1 MLIEHVYRYPRRITW
16 PIELLCGL
24 TIAWSALNVFRTAL
38 LLIAERWPLNPGLA
52 KKVPQLSQLLAW
64 MERTGPQDPTR
75 SHLLSALVWMLAILF
90 VTLLLRNALPTIRF
104 SVRGL
109 LIWFGNDWVPVPWE
123 GMRALRVTDT
133 ADGKRFVVLVQTDD
147 KQLTGWHRL
156 YSFIYRFGF
165 KRGFLISSSIEDSE
179 GLLREMMEEITR
191 RRKLGESL
199 NIEMEDGQRSP
210 LFSLLL
216 SPTSFF
222 RRPASASQAPVFQ
235 PITATASL
243 GSSAA
248 MTMPSMGGTAGAASR
263 TAGQHGTALPGET
276 VTADY
281 PRIVHTVLNTITAV
295 IVAFALWRYVDAWI
309 TFLIFKFPSLQETAL
324 FSTREVQPL
333 VSDWGLLIGAH
344 IGLVLVGGVLL
355 LLRHL
360 FPAIT
365 INGSGLVFS
374 ALGRSHHLPWEQ
386 VRVVKATD
394 VRDGQHVVLVEAE
407 EAALPWYFRM
417 GPWLY
422 DGGVGRGAL
431 IWPAIQP
438 FEPLMQRMALELTR
452 RQQPDQPLRL
462 RDDAPGWLLMMAVR
476 PADALD
482 RLVMQYQN
490 DDDMPQALEVPA
502 VLRAGLCML
511 WNAAGPAVLLLT
523 YWMMYKGLLL
533 SVQVPFMLFIAI
545 VWGMTEWPLAS
556 FLASSIDQM
565 VGVGNKGYQG
575 LYMYPTAQLPRLL
588 PLALAIVLTFMG
600 FPNLALLVWF
610 GGIVWSGIL
619 TAGLWEALYG
629 WRGASLIGGSVMPV
643 FFQLLTFLGVLVLRG

>member
-1 MLIEHVYRYPRRITW
+1 MLIEHSYRYPRRITW

-24 TIAWSALNVFRTAL
+24 TVAWSVLHVFRTLL
-38 LLIAERWPLNPGLA
+38 LLITERWPLNPALTQ
-52 KKVPQLSQLLAW
+52 KVPQINQLLAW
-64 MERTGPQDPTR
+64 MERTGPQDP
-75 SHLLSALVWMLAILF
+75 SLNHLLSALVWLLATLF
-90 VTLLLRNALPTIRF
+90 VTLLLRNAFPTVRF

-109 LIWFGNDWVPVPWE
+109 LIWFGNDWVPVQWE
-123 GMRALRVTDT
+123 GMRALRVTDN

-156 YSFIYRFGF
+156 YSFVYRFGF
-165 KRGFLISSSIEDSE
+165 ARGFLITSSIEDSE
-179 GLLREMMEEITR
+179 GLLREIMEEITR
-191 RRKLGESL
+191 RRKLGERL
-199 NIEMEDGQRSP
+199 DIQMEDGQRSP

-216 SPTSFF
+216 NPTSFF
-222 RRPASASQAPVFQ
+222 RRSTAASEAPVFQ
-235 PITATASL
+235 PIGATATL
-243 GSSAA
+243 GSGAA
-248 MTMPSMGGTAGAASR
+248 LTMPTMGGAAGTASR
-263 TAGQHGTALPGET
+263 STGQHSTALPGET
-276 VTADY
+276 VIANY
-281 PRIVHTVLNTITAV
+281 PRLVHTALSGITAL
-295 IVAFALWRYVDAWI
+295 IICFAVWRYVDAWL
-309 TFLIFKFPSLQETAL
+309 TFLVFRFPSLQETAF
-324 FSTREVQPL
+324 FSTREITPL

-344 IGLVLVGGVLL
+344 IGLLLVVGVLL
-355 LLRHL
+355 LLHHL
-360 FPAIT
+360 FPAVT
-365 INGSGLVFS
+365 VNSAGLVFS
-374 ALGRSHHLPWEQ
+374 AIGRSHQLAWEQ

-394 VRDGQHVVLVEAE
+394 VRDGQHVVLIEAE
-407 EAALPWYFRM
+407 DGALPWYFRM

-482 RLVMQYQN
+482 RLVMQYQS
-490 DDDMPQALEVPA
+490 DEDMPQALEVSA
-502 VLRAGLCML
+502 VMRAGLFML
-511 WNAAGPAVLLLT
+511 WNALGPAVLLMT

-545 VWGMTEWPLAS
+545 IWGMTEWPLAA
-556 FLASSIDQM
+556 FLASSLDQM
-565 VGVGNKGYQG
+565 VGVGNKGHQG

-588 PLALAIVLTFMG
+588 PLAVAIVLTFMG

-629 WRGASLIGGSVMPV
+629 WRGAALIGGSAMPV